1 MKYTILAL
9 TLLLAGCSDNSSE
22 LREAKHD
29 LRFTT
34 EQLQTCQNQ
43 LSFYR
48 DSGSG
53 SSSSTT
59 ASEPEEPQG
68 PQYEEVN
75 AYHITTKL
83 GSTVCYERNN
93 TDGESS
99 EDLACGMTFSD
110 CKDGYIYRC
119 MVDVKYKIVTEQ
131 HLVKE
136 E

>member
-9 TLLLAGCSDNSSE
+9 TILLAGCSDNSSE

-29 LRFTT
+29 LKFTS

-43 LSFYR
+43 LSVYR
-48 DSGSG
+48 DSGS
-53 SSSSTT
+53 SSSNQTQ
-59 ASEPEEPQG
+59 AEPEETSG

-93 TDGESS
+93 AAGDQSS
-99 EDLACGMTFSD
+99 EDIACGMTFSD

-131 HLVKE
+131 RLVKE